1 MSTAGQRSTPR
12 HPGENDR
19 LDLFVRILRF
29 AALPIGCFC
38 ATCSAPHITLNRV
51 NLDLNAVAIRDA
63 CDAGLLAGALTVV
76 WQGGEV
82 LQVNEIGYRDVDAGL
97 PMHRDTLFRIA
108 SMTKP
113 VTVAAVMSLVDDGKL
128 TLKDPVVRWAPEL
141 ADVRVLDD
149 PHGPLDRTQPVRR
162 AILIED
168 LLTHTSGLAYGFS
181 VSGPIGKAYLRLPFN
196 QGPDAWLAEL
206 AKLPLVHQ
214 PGDRVTY
221 SHSIDLLGVIASR
234 VEDKPFYQVL
244 EERVLSPTGM
254 PDTGFFV
261 SLEAR
266 RRAATMYSLDEHERL
281 RHDVMGPPHI
291 KPPSFCNAGG
301 GLWSTANDY
310 LRFIRM
316 LLGDGT
322 VDGVR
327 VLSPESVRLMRTD
340 RLTDEQKRHNFL
352 GAPYW
357 VGRGF
362 GLNLSVVTDSAKSAP
377 LFGPGGPGTFSWP
390 GAYGTWWQ
398 ADPGADLILIYL
410 IQNLPDMTVDAATA
424 VAGNTSLAKLRTAQP
439 KFVRRTYQA
448 LGL

>member
-1 MSTAGQRSTPR
+1 M
-12 HPGENDR
+12 
-19 LDLFVRILRF
+19 
-29 AALPIGCFC
+29 
-38 ATCSAPHITLNRV
+38 
-51 NLDLNAVAIRDA
+51 NLDGNQASIREV
-63 CDAGLLAGALTVV
+63 CDAGLLAGAVTVV
-76 WQGGEV
+76 WQRGEV
-82 LQVNEIGYRDVDAGL
+82 LQLNEIGYRDVDAGL
-97 PMHRDTLFRIA
+97 SMQRDTLFRIA

-128 TLKDPVVRWAPEL
+128 ALKDPIARWAPEF

-149 PHGPLDRTQPVRR
+149 PHGPLDRTYPARR

-181 VSGPIGKAYLRLPFN
+181 VSGPISKAYVRLPFN
-196 QGPDAWLAEL
+196 QGPDAWLTEL

-214 PGDRVTY
+214 PGERVTY
-221 SHSIDLLGVIASR
+221 SHSIDLLGVVASR
-234 VEDKPFYQVL
+234 IENKPFYQVL
-244 EERVLSPTGM
+244 DERILGPAGM

-261 SLEAR
+261 SAEAR
-266 RRAATMYSLDEHERL
+266 RRAATMYRL
-281 RHDVMGPPHI
+281 TEDQVLQHGVMGPPHI
-291 KPPSFCNAGG
+291 RPPSFCNAGG
-301 GLWSTANDY
+301 GLWSTAEDY
-310 LRFIRM
+310 LRFVRM

-327 VLSPESVRLMRTD
+327 VLSGESVRLMRTD
-340 RLTDEQKRHNFL
+340 RLTEEQKRHNFL

-362 GLNLSVVTDSAKSAP
+362 GLNLSVVTDPVKSAP
-377 LFGPGGPGTFSWP
+377 LFGPGGLGTFSWP

-398 ADPGADLILIYL
+398 ADPTADLILLYL
-410 IQNLPDMTVDAATA
+410 IQNLPDLSVDAATA

-439 KFVRRTYQA
+439 KFVRHTYRA

>member
-1 MSTAGQRSTPR
+1 MR
-12 HPGENDR
+12 
-19 LDLFVRILRF
+19 
-29 AALPIGCFC
+29 AAN
-38 ATCSAPHITLNRV
+38 LNRM
-51 NLDLNAVAIRDA
+51 NRATLDGNQASIREA
-63 CDAGLLAGALTVV
+63 CDAGLLAGAVTLV
-76 WQGGEV
+76 WQGGEL

-97 PMHRDTLFRIA
+97 PMQKDTLFRIA

-113 VTVAAVMSLVDDGKL
+113 VTVAAVMSLVDEGKL

-149 PHGPLDRTQPVRR
+149 PHGPLDRTHPVNR

-181 VSGPIGKAYLRLPFN
+181 VSGPISRAYMRLPFN
-196 QGPDAWLAEL
+196 QGPDVWLAEL

-221 SHSIDLLGVIASR
+221 SHAIDLLGVIASR
-234 VEDKPFYQVL
+234 VDGKPFHRVL
-244 EERVLSPTGM
+244 DERVLGPAGM

-261 SLEAR
+261 SVEAR
-266 RRAATMYSLDEHERL
+266 RRAATMYSLDDSDQL

-301 GLWSTANDY
+301 GLWSTAGDY
-310 LRFIRM
+310 LRFARM

-327 VLSPESVRLMRTD
+327 VLSAESVRLMRTD

-362 GLNLSVVTDSAKSAP
+362 GLNLSVVTDPAKSAP
-377 LFGPGGPGTFSWP
+377 LFGPGGLGTFSWP

-398 ADPGADLILIYL
+398 ADPAAELILMYL
-410 IQNLPDMTVDAATA
+410 IQNLPDMTVDTATA

>member
-1 MSTAGQRSTPR
+1 
-12 HPGENDR
+12 
-19 LDLFVRILRF
+19 L
-29 AALPIGCFC
+29 AA
-38 ATCSAPHITLNRV
+38 HITLNRV
-51 NLDLNAVAIRDA
+51 NLDLNAASIREV

-141 ADVRVLDD
+141 ADVQVLDD
-149 PHGPLDRTQPVRR
+149 PHGPLDRTHPARR
-162 AILIED
+162 ALLIED

-181 VSGPIGKAYLRLPFN
+181 VSGPIAKAYLRLPFN
-196 QGPDAWLAEL
+196 QGPDVWLTEL

-234 VEDKPFYQVL
+234 IEDKPFHQVL
-244 EERVLSPTGM
+244 EERVLGPTGM

-316 LLGDGT
+316 LLGDGM

-327 VLSPESVRLMRTD
+327 VLSPESTRLMRTD

-362 GLNLSVVTDSAKSAP
+362 GLNLSVVTDPARSAP
-377 LFGPGGPGTFSWP
+377 LFGPGGLGTFSWP

-448 LGL
+448 LGI